1 MIKSERCK
9 KRILV
14 VEDEPVIGRLCRRV
28 LNAEGYDVDVVDNGL
43 SAKEVATSTDYN
55 LCISDI
61 RLPGITGIQLYEH
74 WQTSKKNLASNLIF
88 ITGDSLS
95 NNIQA
100 FLDKSNRPC
109 VMKPFTPDELLKAV
123 QEALK

>member
-95 NNIQA
+95 NNIQS